1 MFINL
6 LVSPTALLI
15 RDVLAIVA
23 VIVMALSA
31 LASIVLILLQQGN
44 STGINALG
52 GSSETFF
59 GKNKG
64 KTLESKMKKWTIIC
78 LVILLVF
85 SVFYFVV
92 PYNTAIWG
100 AWLLSAKTN
109 TGGLNTSRLFFSHRQ
124 GILYSKPKL
133 TRLLRFRN
141 FDLWTFDN
149 NCYKPLKKAT

>member
-1 MFINL
+1 MFMNL

-15 RDVLAIVA
+15 RDILAIVA

-100 AWLLSAKTN
+100 A
-109 TGGLNTSRLFFSHRQ
+109 
-124 GILYSKPKL
+124 
-133 TRLLRFRN
+133 
-141 FDLWTFDN
+141 
-149 NCYKPLKKAT
+149 

>member
-6 LVSPTALLI
+6 LATDTALMI
-15 RDVLAIVA
+15 RDILEVVT
-23 VIVMALSA
+23 VIVMAIAA
-31 LASIVLILLQQGN
+31 LASVILILLQQGN

-85 SVFYFVV
+85 SVIYFVV
-92 PYNTAIWG
+92 PYNAAIWG
-100 AWLLSAKTN
+100 A
-109 TGGLNTSRLFFSHRQ
+109 
-124 GILYSKPKL
+124 
-133 TRLLRFRN
+133 
-141 FDLWTFDN
+141 
-149 NCYKPLKKAT
+149 